1 MYLLYVVDLLN
12 KTLNLLGGSMS
23 NEYYAQFSLER
34 QRMLE
39 EAIERAENNQAT
51 QEDFDIIRTESG
63 LKRQQPSY
71 TKDMMDDI
79 FNDFAHIFGGR

>member
-1 MYLLYVVDLLN
+1 MQE
-12 KTLNLLGGSMS
+12 
-23 NEYYAQFSLER
+23 EYSQFHIER

-39 EAIERAENNQAT
+39 DAIERAENNQAT

-63 LKRQQPSY
+63 LKRQQPSH
-71 TKDMMDDI
+71 TSQMMDDI

>member
-1 MYLLYVVDLLN
+1 LYVVDLLN
-12 KTLNLLGGSMS
+12 RPLNLLGGSMS

-71 TKDMMDDI
+71 TNQMMDDI
-79 FNDFAHIFGGR
+79 FQDFAHIFGGR

>member
-1 MYLLYVVDLLN
+1 
-12 KTLNLLGGSMS
+12 MS

-39 EAIERAENNQAT
+39 DAIERAENNQAT

-63 LKRQQPSY
+63 LKRQEPSY
-71 TKDMMDDI
+71 TKEMMDDI
-79 FNDFAHIFGGR
+79 FNDFANIFGGR

>member
-1 MYLLYVVDLLN
+1 LYVVDLLDN
-12 KTLNLLGGSMS
+12 PLNLLGGSMQE
-23 NEYYAQFSLER
+23 EYSQFNIER

-39 EAIERAENNQAT
+39 DAIERAENNQAT

>member
-1 MYLLYVVDLLN
+1 MQE
-12 KTLNLLGGSMS
+12 
-23 NEYYAQFSLER
+23 EYSQFNIER

-39 EAIERAENNQAT
+39 DAIERAENNQAT

-63 LKRQQPSY
+63 LKRQQPSH
-71 TKDMMDDI
+71 TSQMMDDI

>member
-1 MYLLYVVDLLN
+1 MQE
-12 KTLNLLGGSMS
+12 
-23 NEYYAQFSLER
+23 EYSQFHIER

-39 EAIERAENNQAT
+39 DAIERAENNQAT
-51 QEDFDIIRTESG
+51 QEDFDIIRVESG

-71 TKDMMDDI
+71 TKEMMDDI

>member
-1 MYLLYVVDLLN
+1 LYVVELLN
-12 KTLNLLGGSMS
+12 KTLNLLGGSMQE
-23 NEYYAQFSLER
+23 EYSQFHIER

-39 EAIERAENNQAT
+39 DAIERAENNQAT

-71 TKDMMDDI
+71 TKEMMDDI